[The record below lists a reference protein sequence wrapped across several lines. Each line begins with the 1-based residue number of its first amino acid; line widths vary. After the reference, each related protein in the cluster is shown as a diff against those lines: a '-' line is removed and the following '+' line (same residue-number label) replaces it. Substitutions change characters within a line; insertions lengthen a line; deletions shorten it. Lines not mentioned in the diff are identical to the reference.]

1 MAGRPKS
8 FPLVRGRALRVTE
21 LNGCGGTRDDG
32 RVVVTKGFVSV
43 ALTANVSEPEAIEVK
58 NADGSTCVSDPG
70 EAEFTGYTVDATF
83 CNVDPCL
90 FAMMT
95 GQDVIYGYA
104 DGGTGVGTDVI
115 GFSVNSSRKP
125 DKSKFAL
132 ELWARSPSKAGCGEE
147 VDPDADPSGYLLLP
161 FVGGGAIGDLTI
173 ENAAVTFTI
182 TGMSTT
188 DGNAWGQGPYDVL
201 DANTGTAQSPVW
213 VAKPLP
219 ADIPTDD
226 HLQVMFTT
234 VAPPE
239 ETDGCVTFH
248 DYTTPAAGG

>member
-8 FPLVRGRALRVTE
+8 FPLVRGRTLRVTE

-43 ALTANVSEPEAIEVK
+43 ALTANVNEPEAIEVK
-58 NADGSTCVSDPG
+58 NADGSTCVSDLG
-70 EAEFTGYTVDATF
+70 ESEFVGYTIDATF

-95 GQDVIYGYA
+95 GQEVVYGWA
-104 DGGTGVGTDVI
+104 DGGAGAGTEVI
-115 GFSVNSSRKP
+115 GFSVASDKKP

-161 FVGGGAIGDLTI
+161 FVGGGSIGDLTI

-182 TGMSTT
+182 TGMTT
-188 DGNAWGQGPYDVL
+188 KDGNAWEDGPYDVL
-201 DANTGTAQSPVW
+201 HANTGTPEAPVW
-213 VAKPLP
+213 VAKPLAVP
-219 ADIPTDD
+219 VKPSQ
-226 HLQVMFTT
+226 HLEVLFTT
-234 VAPPE
+234 VKPPE
-239 ETDGCVTFH
+239 ETDGCVTFA
-248 DYTTPAAGG
+248 DYTAPAGG